1 MAEGLEYI
9 SLRASKL
16 DETLSFEDLN
26 LQKLNETQF
35 IGRQVHHLTAPS
47 DQDYVVHVS
56 NMSSADYTQGAFNP
70 S

>member
-1 MAEGLEYI
+1 MAEGLEDI

-35 IGRQVHHLTAPS
+35 IGR
-47 DQDYVVHVS
+47 
-56 NMSSADYTQGAFNP
+56 
-70 S
+70 